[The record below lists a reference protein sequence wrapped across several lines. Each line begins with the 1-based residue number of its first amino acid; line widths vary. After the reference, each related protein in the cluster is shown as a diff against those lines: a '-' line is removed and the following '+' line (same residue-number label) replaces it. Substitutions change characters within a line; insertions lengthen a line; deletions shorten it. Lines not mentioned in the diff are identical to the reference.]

1 MNELCFSRSLYDYT
15 SCIKA
20 TTSSSFAKRRIEL
33 RELAV
38 KSRETVALAAV
49 VGAATGLGVALFDW
63 ITIDRLLNGVLRL
76 PVVLRPW
83 APLLGL
89 TLAAM
94 LLRWG
99 RHLTPSTSDDYI
111 LGFHAHDDLDT
122 RPFPWRMAA
131 AVVTLG
137 SGAPG
142 GLEGPS
148 MYLGASIGTMVQRRF
163 RSIFGSASGH
173 MLMVAG
179 AAAGVAA
186 IFKAPATGA
195 VFALEVPYRDD
206 LGRRLLIPALVG
218 AASGYL
224 TFVAVTDT
232 TPLLSVT
239 GSAPFD
245 IKDLLGAAV
254 LGVVVGLII
263 RLYALGLREAKRFQR
278 DQKVWLSVLVGGCSI
293 AILAIVAHATAGQS
307 LGLTPGYN
315 AIQWATEPNHSLWL
329 VAVVLGVRLASTIA
343 SVAGGGV
350 IGLFVP
356 LVVAGALMGRVAG
369 GAIGVTN
376 ISLFVI
382 IGVAAA
388 LGAGYRV
395 PLAAVM
401 FVAEATGRPGFV
413 VPGLIAA
420 VGADLV
426 MGNSAVTAYQQSGTA
441 VNEYH

>member
-1 MNELCFSRSLYDYT
+1 M
-15 SCIKA
+15 
-20 TTSSSFAKRRIEL
+20 
-33 RELAV
+33 
-38 KSRETVALAAV
+38 
-49 VGAATGLGVALFDW
+49 FDW
-63 ITIDRLLNGVLRL
+63 ITVDRLLEWVLEI
-76 PVVLRPW
+76 PVDLRPW
-83 APLLGL
+83 TPMVGL
-89 TLAAM
+89 ALAA
-94 LLRWG
+94 LLLYRG
-99 RHLTPSTSDDYI
+99 KVGPATSDDYI
-111 LGFHAHDDLDT
+111 LGFHSHDDLNT
-122 RPFPWRMAA
+122 RPLPWRMAA
-131 AVVTLG
+131 AVATLG

-163 RSIFGSASGH
+163 RSVFGSSSAH
-173 MLMVAG
+173 TLMVAG

-206 LGRRLLIPALVG
+206 LGRRLLVPALVG
-218 AASGYL
+218 AGSGYVA
-224 TFVAVTDT
+224 FVAVTNT
-232 TPLLSVT
+232 RPLLAVT
-239 GSAPFD
+239 GDAPFD
-245 IKDLLGAAV
+245 LRDLLGASV
-254 LGVVVGLII
+254 LGVVIGVII
-263 RLYALGLREAKRFQR
+263 RLYSVALRSAKQFQR
-278 DQKVWLSVLVGGCSI
+278 QRPAWLAVLVGGVSI
-293 AILAIVAHATAGQS
+293 AVVAIVAHAAAGSS

-315 AIQWATEPNHSLWL
+315 AIEWAIEPQHSLWVVALLL
-329 VAVVLGVRLASTIA
+329 VVRLSGTLAT
-343 SVAGGGV
+343 VAGGGV
-350 IGLFVP
+350 VGLFVP
-356 LVVAGALMGRVAG
+356 LVVTGALIGRMAG
-369 GAIGVTN
+369 GVIGASN

-413 VPGLIAA
+413 VPGLLAA

>member
-1 MNELCFSRSLYDYT
+1 
-15 SCIKA
+15 
-20 TTSSSFAKRRIEL
+20 
-33 RELAV
+33 
-38 KSRETVALAAV
+38 LAAV
-49 VGAATGLGVALFDW
+49 VGAVTGLGVAVFEWL
-63 ITIDRLLNGVLRL
+63 TIERLLDSVLAL
-76 PVVLRPW
+76 PVNIRPW

-89 TLAAM
+89 AVAAV
-94 LLRWG
+94 LLRRGG
-99 RHLTPSTSDDYI
+99 RLTPSTADDYV

-122 RPFPWRMAA
+122 KPLPWRMAA

-148 MYLGASIGTMVQRRF
+148 IYLGASIGTMVQRRF
-163 RSIFGSASGH
+163 RSVFGSSSAH
-173 MLMVAG
+173 TLMVAG

-224 TFVAVTDT
+224 SFVAVTNT
-232 TPLLSVT
+232 KPLLSVS
-239 GSAPFD
+239 GDAPFD
-245 IKDLLGAAV
+245 LRDLLGAAV
-254 LGVVVGLII
+254 LGVIVGIII
-263 RLYALGLREAKRFQR
+263 RLYAAGLREAKRFHRSQR
-278 DQKVWLSVLVGGCSI
+278 PWVSVLVGGTSI
-293 AILAIVAHATAGQS
+293 ALVAIIAHAAAGES
-307 LGLTPGYN
+307 LGLGPGYN
-315 AIQWATEPNHSLWL
+315 AIEWAIEPEHSLW
-329 VAVVLGVRLASTIA
+329 VVVLLLGVRLCGTIA
-343 SVAGGGV
+343 TVAGGGV
-350 IGLFVP
+350 VGLFVP
-356 LVVAGALMGRVAG
+356 LVVAGALIGRVAG
-369 GAIGVTN
+369 GTIGAAN

-413 VPGLIAA
+413 VPGLLAA

-426 MGNSAVTAYQQSGTA
+426 MGNSAVTAYQQSGTS

>member
-1 MNELCFSRSLYDYT
+1 VFEWLT
-15 SCIKA
+15 
-20 TTSSSFAKRRIEL
+20 IE
-33 RELAV
+33 
-38 KSRETVALAAV
+38 
-49 VGAATGLGVALFDW
+49 
-63 ITIDRLLNGVLRL
+63 RLLDSVLAL
-76 PVVLRPW
+76 PVNIRPW

-89 TLAAM
+89 AVAAV
-94 LLRWG
+94 LLRRGG
-99 RHLTPSTSDDYI
+99 RLTPSTADDYV

-122 RPFPWRMAA
+122 KPLPWRMAA

-148 MYLGASIGTMVQRRF
+148 IYLGASIGTMVQRRF
-163 RSIFGSASGH
+163 RSVFGSSSAH
-173 MLMVAG
+173 TLMVAG

-224 TFVAVTDT
+224 SFVAVTNT
-232 TPLLSVT
+232 KPLLSVS
-239 GSAPFD
+239 GDAPFD
-245 IKDLLGAAV
+245 LRDLLGAAV
-254 LGVVVGLII
+254 LGVIVGIII
-263 RLYALGLREAKRFQR
+263 RLYAAGLREAKRFHRSQR
-278 DQKVWLSVLVGGCSI
+278 PWVSVLVGGTSI
-293 AILAIVAHATAGQS
+293 ALVAIIAHAAAGES
-307 LGLTPGYN
+307 LGLGPGYN
-315 AIQWATEPNHSLWL
+315 AIEWAIEPEHSLW
-329 VAVVLGVRLASTIA
+329 VVVLLLGVRLCGTIA
-343 SVAGGGV
+343 TVAGGGV
-350 IGLFVP
+350 VGLFVP
-356 LVVAGALMGRVAG
+356 LVVAGALIGRVAG
-369 GAIGVTN
+369 GTIGAAN

-413 VPGLIAA
+413 VPGLLAA

-426 MGNSAVTAYQQSGTA
+426 MGNSAVTAYQQSGTS

>member
-1 MNELCFSRSLYDYT
+1 M
-15 SCIKA
+15 
-20 TTSSSFAKRRIEL
+20 
-33 RELAV
+33 
-38 KSRETVALAAV
+38 VALAAV
-49 VGAATGLGVALFDW
+49 VGVVTGLGVALFDW
-63 ITIDRLLNGVLRL
+63 ITVDRLLEWVLEI
-76 PVVLRPW
+76 PVDIRPW
-83 APLLGL
+83 MPVLGL
-89 TLAAM
+89 GVAAL
-94 LLRWG
+94 LLRRG
-99 RHLTPSTSDDYI
+99 RVGPATSDDYI
-111 LGFHAHDDLDT
+111 LGFHSHDDLDT
-122 RPFPWRMAA
+122 RPLPWRMAA
-131 AVVTLG
+131 AIATLG

-163 RSIFGSASGH
+163 RSVFGSSSAH
-173 MLMVAG
+173 TLMVAG

-218 AASGYL
+218 AGSGYVA
-224 TFVAVTDT
+224 FVAVTNT
-232 TPLLSVT
+232 RPLLAVT
-239 GSAPFD
+239 GDAPFD
-245 IKDLLGAAV
+245 LRDLLGASV
-254 LGVVVGLII
+254 LGVVIGVII
-263 RLYALGLREAKRFQR
+263 RLYSAALRSAKQFQR
-278 DQKVWLSVLVGGCSI
+278 RRPAWLAVLVGGVSI
-293 AILAIVAHATAGQS
+293 ALLAMVSHAAAGSS

-315 AIQWATEPNHSLWL
+315 AIEWAIEPRHSLWVVALLL
-329 VAVVLGVRLASTIA
+329 VVRLSGTLAT
-343 SVAGGGV
+343 VAGGGV
-350 IGLFVP
+350 VGLFVP
-356 LVVAGALMGRVAG
+356 LVVAGALIGRVAG
-369 GAIGVTN
+369 GVIGASN

-413 VPGLIAA
+413 VPGLLAA

>member
-1 MNELCFSRSLYDYT
+1 MR
-15 SCIKA
+15 
-20 TTSSSFAKRRIEL
+20 
-33 RELAV
+33 
-38 KSRETVALAAV
+38 SREVVLLAAV
-49 VGAATGLGVALFDW
+49 VGAVTGLAVALFEW
-63 ITIDRLLNGVLRL
+63 ITVERLLEWVLEA
-76 PVVLRPW
+76 PVEIRPW
-83 APLLGL
+83 LPLVGL
-89 TLAAM
+89 VVAA
-94 LLRWG
+94 LLLHRG
-99 RHLTPSTSDDYI
+99 RVGPATADEYI
-111 LGFHAHDDLDT
+111 LGFHSHDDLDT
-122 RPFPWRMAA
+122 TPLRWRMAA
-131 AVVTLG
+131 AVATLG

-148 MYLGASIGTMVQRRF
+148 MYLGASIGTAAQRRF
-163 RSIFGSASGH
+163 RSVFGSSSAH
-173 MLMVAG
+173 TLMVAG

-206 LGRRLLIPALVG
+206 LGRRLLIPSLVG

-224 TFVAVTDT
+224 AFVTVSDT
-232 TPLLSVT
+232 QPLLEVT
-239 GSAPFD
+239 GSAPFEMRH
-245 IKDLLGAAV
+245 LLGATV
-254 LGVVVGLII
+254 LGVVIGAII
-263 RLYALGLREAKRFQR
+263 RAYALALRSAKQFQR
-278 DQKVWLSVLVGGCSI
+278 QRPAWVSVPVGGASI
-293 AILAIVAHATAGQS
+293 AVMAIIAHAAAGSS

-315 AIQWATEPNHSLWL
+315 AIHWAVQPGHSLWIVALLL
-329 VAVVLGVRLASTIA
+329 VVRLSGTVAA
-343 SVAGGGV
+343 VAGGGV

-356 LVVAGALMGRVAG
+356 LVVAGALIGRIAG
-369 GAIGVTN
+369 GVIGASN

-413 VPGLIAA
+413 VPGLLAA

-426 MGNSAVTAYQQSGTA
+426 MGESAVTAYQQSGSA

>member
-1 MNELCFSRSLYDYT
+1 M
-15 SCIKA
+15 
-20 TTSSSFAKRRIEL
+20 
-33 RELAV
+33 
-38 KSRETVALAAV
+38 AAV
-49 VGAATGLGVALFDW
+49 VGAVTGLGVAVFEWL
-63 ITIDRLLNGVLRL
+63 TIERLLDSVLAL
-76 PVVLRPW
+76 PVNIRPW

-89 TLAAM
+89 AVAAV
-94 LLRWG
+94 LLRRGG
-99 RHLTPSTSDDYI
+99 RLTPSTADDYV

-122 RPFPWRMAA
+122 KPLPWRMAA

-148 MYLGASIGTMVQRRF
+148 IYLGASIGTMVQRRF
-163 RSIFGSASGH
+163 RSVFGSSSAH
-173 MLMVAG
+173 TLMVAG

-224 TFVAVTDT
+224 SFVAVTNT
-232 TPLLSVT
+232 KPLLSVS
-239 GSAPFD
+239 GDAPFD
-245 IKDLLGAAV
+245 LRDLLGAAV
-254 LGVVVGLII
+254 LGVIVGIII
-263 RLYALGLREAKRFQR
+263 RLYAAGLREAKRFHRSQR
-278 DQKVWLSVLVGGCSI
+278 PWVSVLVGGTSI
-293 AILAIVAHATAGQS
+293 ALVAIIAHAAAGES
-307 LGLTPGYN
+307 LGLGPGYN
-315 AIQWATEPNHSLWL
+315 AIEWAIEPEHSLW
-329 VAVVLGVRLASTIA
+329 VVVLLLGVRLCGTIA
-343 SVAGGGV
+343 TVAGGGV
-350 IGLFVP
+350 VGLFVP
-356 LVVAGALMGRVAG
+356 LVVAGALIGRVAG
-369 GAIGVTN
+369 GTIGAAN

-413 VPGLIAA
+413 VPGLLAA

-426 MGNSAVTAYQQSGTA
+426 MGNSAVTAYQQSGTS